1 MPRDAACAAF
11 LEWALPHLRMRW
23 PGFRRVRSQ
32 VCKRVARRL
41 KSLALPDV
49 AAYRAY
55 IEAHPDEWAHLD
67 ELCRISISRFYR
79 DRAVWEYLA
88 SEVLRSLAERAA
100 SQGELELRL
109 WSIGC
114 AAGEECY
121 TVTILWRCLLE
132 LRFPNI
138 ALRILG
144 TDADQDQLARAR
156 MACYP
161 GASLKEMPLAWRQE
175 AFEER
180 GGRFCLRQA
189 FQAGVELQQQD
200 IRRELPDGTFIS
212 FCAAISPSR
221 ISRRICSARSLPR
234 STTGSCPVGCS
245 FSASRRCFPGAPW
258 DLSNALLTCA
268 STTKRL
274 VPRYERGSRSSR
286 GLTRP

>member
-1 MPRDAACAAF
+1 MPRDPACVAF

-32 VCKRVARRL
+32 VYKRVARRL

-49 AAYRAY
+49 AAYRAH
-55 IEAHPDEWAHLD
+55 IEAHPNEWAHLD
-67 ELCRISISRFYR
+67 GLCRISISRFCR

-100 SQGELELRL
+100 SQGEPELRL

-114 AAGEECY
+114 AGGEECY
-121 TVTILWRCLLE
+121 TLTILWRFLLE
-132 LRFPNI
+132 PRFPNV
-138 ALRILG
+138 ALRVLG

-156 MACYP
+156 VACYP

-180 GGRFCLRQA
+180 GGRFCLRQE

-200 IRRELPDGTFIS
+200 IRRELPDGTFHLVLCRNLAFTYFEENLQCEI
-212 FCAAISPSR
+212 AIA
-221 ISRRICSARSLPR
+221 IH
-234 STTGSCPVGCS
+234 
-245 FSASRRCFPGAPW
+245 
-258 DLSNALLTCA
+258 D
-268 STTKRL
+268 RL
-274 VPRYERGSRSSR
+274 VPGGVLVLGKQEMLPRGAVGFVELAPHLRIYR
-286 GLTRP
+286 KTFVPKIREGVEK